1 MCATDTSSPPHYV
14 RHPLKGREDWE
25 KLRPFFG
32 PETLGRVP
40 LNWEEAAARYKD
52 RDYPVGVVVGN
63 LYGWLRDWMG
73 VEALSIAFYRDPDWV
88 GEMMDTRR
96 DSGSLSSAG
105 CCPTSMWTSAPD
117 GWICATTRAPSWGCA
132 TSRSSWCPGTGRW

>member
-14 RHPLKGREDWE
+14 RHSLKSREDWE
-25 KLRPFFG
+25 KLRPFFY
-32 PETLGRVP
+32 PETSGQIP

-52 RDYPVGVVVGN
+52 RDYPVGVVVGS

-88 GEMMDTRR
+88 GR
-96 DSGSLSSAG
+96 
-105 CCPTSMWTSAPD
+105 
-117 GWICATTRAPSWGCA
+117 
-132 TSRSSWCPGTGRW
+132 